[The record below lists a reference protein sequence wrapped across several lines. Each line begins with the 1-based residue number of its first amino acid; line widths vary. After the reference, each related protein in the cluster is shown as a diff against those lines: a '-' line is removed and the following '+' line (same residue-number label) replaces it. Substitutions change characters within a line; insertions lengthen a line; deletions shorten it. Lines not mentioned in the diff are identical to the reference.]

1 MIPFYFIRV
10 RRLKVSPLLSP
21 GSYGPEAGGEGDA
34 DRVVGARRPTDV
46 ATTHPRGGGPIL
58 QHQET

>member
-1 MIPFYFIRV
+1 MCPP
-10 RRLKVSPLLSP
+10 PLLSP
-21 GSYGPEAGGEGDA
+21 GAYGPEAGGEGDA
-34 DRVVGARRPTDV
+34 DRVVDPRGPTDV